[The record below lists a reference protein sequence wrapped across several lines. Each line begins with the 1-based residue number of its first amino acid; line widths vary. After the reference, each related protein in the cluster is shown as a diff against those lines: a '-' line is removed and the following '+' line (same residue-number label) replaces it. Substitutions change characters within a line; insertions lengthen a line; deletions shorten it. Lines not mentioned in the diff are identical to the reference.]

1 MDFGCGTETQSI
13 QLSRIIQLFTID
25 CKVVDYK

>member
-1 MDFGCGTETQSI
+1 MNVGCGTETQSI
-13 QLSRIIQLFTID
+13 QLSRTIQLSKIN